1 MLLKTY
7 KGMQIK
13 VIAEGEKSLSDLK
26 AILRLINNYDHN
38 YSYIDDLKQYRQAI
52 SSNNAI
58 KAALVTLGVNHYVYF
73 DHVVCCKIIKNK

>member
-13 VIAEGEKSLSDLK
+13 VITEGEKSLSDLK

-52 SSNNAI
+52 ERNNAI
-58 KAALVTLGVNHYVYF
+58 KAALKTLSVDHYIYF
-73 DHVVCCKIIKNK
+73 DHNIDCNI